1 MMSAVSFWLLVLAA
15 GLGGYAVTARLGLAD
30 DEAWVAGRIGGLI
43 LVALPAWWFSV
54 LGLSWWR
61 QLGLALLLI
70 TGAIG
75 LVTLWQRRS
84 AWQRLL
90 TAEAI
95 IITGFVL
102 LLLLRLTRP
111 EIRGQE
117 KPMDLGILATLLRT
131 ESMPP
136 PDMWLAGESLP
147 YYYFGALLW
156 VVPLAA
162 SGLAIEVGYNLVVA
176 LVAGLVLA
184 ATWMLG
190 KALGG
195 GCQWAGAVAGFFAVL
210 AGSPD
215 GLRQLIARGSLDQIE
230 IWQSSRQVVDTIT
243 EMPLFTAWL
252 GDLHPHY
259 LSMAPA
265 CLAMLLALHLGR
277 KLNPFPFPSPTRW
290 AGIAGLPGLAALTAV
305 IGVTWAANPW
315 ALPPTLTAA
324 ALLILSGDGRWHW
337 DRQRWLVLPAVAAG
351 AWLVTAP
358 FHLAFDPPFFGLAP
372 VHAWTPPHQLLL
384 YAGCFLIPVAWA
396 TVARLGSW
404 LAGGSTN
411 LRPIALALTILALVL
426 LGSLVSHR
434 LALLLV
440 VLLWVIAGCA
450 LLLGGDED
458 NRTPLLIVVG
468 VQVAVLLALVAAA
481 ESLTLPARPTLLLLL
496 LPLAV
501 MTAAGLGKGHDPD
514 RPGLALAA
522 LGLFLLMAPE
532 VIYVVDTYG
541 EQLHRMNT
549 VFKSYI
555 QAWILLAVALPVLLP
570 RQRRARIVMI
580 GLLLIAALPHL
591 LGLARATVSGAPPGL
606 DGLSWM
612 AAADRAIV
620 EHLRQLPDGVT
631 LVEAVGEAYSE
642 HGRLSVA
649 SGVPAFLGWG
659 NHETVWR
666 GVAFTPEVERRRQLV
681 EALYTAADAQEV
693 RRLMAEIGTDLV
705 AIGSLERLAYPSHGL
720 AAIAAAGEVV
730 LDEEGGMLVR
740 FPRGPEQDR
749 EDR

>member
-1 MMSAVSFWLLVLAA
+1 MMSVASFWLLVLAA
-15 GLGGYAVTARLGLAD
+15 GLGGYAVTVRLGLAD
-30 DEAWVAGRIGGLI
+30 DDAWVAGRIGGLI
-43 LVALPAWWFSV
+43 LVALPAWYCGL
-54 LGLSWWR
+54 LGLTWWR
-61 QLGLALLLI
+61 QAGLALLLV
-70 TGAIG
+70 TGAVG

-84 AWQRLL
+84 AWRRLL

-95 IITGFVL
+95 IVAGFAL
-102 LLLLRLTRP
+102 LLLLRLARP

-131 ESMPP
+131 ESIPP

-156 VVPLAA
+156 VVPLAG
-162 SGLAIEVGYNLVVA
+162 SGLGVEVGYNLIVA

-190 KALGG
+190 KALGRSHR
-195 GCQWAGAVAGFFAVL
+195 AGAVAAFFAVL

-265 CLAMLLALHLGR
+265 CLALLLGLHIGR
-277 KLNPFPFPSPTRW
+277 SRRPAAP
-290 AGIAGLPGLAALTAV
+290 AGIAALAAV
-305 IGVTWAANPW
+305 IGITWAANPW

-324 ALLILSGDGRWHW
+324 ALLMLSGDGRWHW
-337 DRQRWLVLPAVAAG
+337 DGERWLAVGAVTAG

-358 FHLAFDPPFFGLAP
+358 FHITFDPPFHGIAL
-372 VHAWTPPHQLLL
+372 VHAWTPPVQLLL
-384 YAGCFLIPVAWA
+384 FAGCFLIPVVWA
-396 TVARLGSW
+396 TVARLKHWFDGSRTR
-404 LAGGSTN
+404 LGAT
-411 LRPIALALTILALVL
+411 ALALSMVALIL
-426 LGSLVSHR
+426 LGALISHR
-434 LALLLV
+434 LALLLLA
-440 VLLWVIAGCA
+440 LLWGIAASA
-450 LLLGGDED
+450 LLLDRDGPG
-458 NRTPLLIVVG
+458 RTPLLIVIG
-468 VQVAVLLALVAAA
+468 IQVVALLALVATAGA
-481 ESLTLPARPTLLLLL
+481 MTMPARPTMLLLL
-496 LPLAV
+496 LPVSV
-501 MTAAGLGKGHDPD
+501 MAAAGISKGHDPD

-522 LGLFLLMAPE
+522 LGLFLLLVPE

-555 QAWILLAVALPVLLP
+555 QAWIFLAVALPVLLP
-570 RQRRARIVMI
+570 RRRSVRIVMI
-580 GLLLIAALPHL
+580 GLLLTAALPHL
-591 LGLARATVSGAPPGL
+591 LCLARASFSGAPPGL

-620 EHLRQLPDGVT
+620 EQLRQQPAGVT
-631 LVEAVGEAYSE
+631 LVEAVGDAYSE

-649 SGVPAFLGWG
+649 SGVPAYLGWS
-659 NHETVWR
+659 NHETLWR
-666 GVAFTPEVERRRQLV
+666 GSVVTPEVERRRQLV
-681 EALYTAADAQEV
+681 EDLYSAADVQEV
-693 RRLMAEIGTDLV
+693 RRLMAEIGADLV
-705 AIGSLERLAYPSHGL
+705 AIGSLERLAYPSDAL
-720 AAIAAAGEVV
+720 AAIADAGEVV
-730 LDEEGGMLVR
+730 HEEEGGVLVR
-740 FPRGPEQDR
+740 FPGR
-749 EDR
+749 EGID